1 MRRKREYQSVP
12 RSIEITGCAESD
24 LDPGGY
30 YSGWVIG
37 LQSL

>member
-1 MRRKREYQSVP
+1 MRRKWEYQSVP
-12 RSIEITGCAESD
+12 RSIEIMGGAKSD